1 MKDVIQNL
9 TDLIGALAEDIEAI
23 KAKLDEKDASDK
35 DEALK
40 RLAVKLEPIVRFAGG
55 KAIDHINDIFRSE
68 ETIAAYR
75 KSLGDEV
82 IASLQANMAAN
93 EKDMRKHGIP
103 TKYGIL
109 LDIRKMLAEHI
120 EESRQ
125 NPENGQQNQRQ
136 TNGLPCFQKC
146 KAISKRIKSLCHK
159 IPDGWYKNPYVWTGI
174 GVTLVFVTLFV
185 INWMQW
191 HRYREENM
199 RLNTIADKYRV
210 TTSIVQELHPSL
222 AVTVGAYEELTEK
235 VRADSALAVFM
246 KQLDLNRLKGIG
258 KEKQLGREKSRAVR
272 CVDE

>member
-1 MKDVIQNL
+1 MNDGIQNL

-23 KAKLDEKDASDK
+23 KAKLDEKGASDK

-40 RLAVKLEPIVRFAGG
+40 RLTVKLEPIVRFAGG
-55 KAIDHINDIFRSE
+55 KAIDNINDIFRSE

-109 LDIRKMLAEHI
+109 LDIRKMLAGHI
-120 EESRQ
+120 DESRQ
-125 NPENGQQNQRQ
+125 QYQRSI
-136 TNGLPCFQKC
+136 NGLSYFPKC
-146 KAISKRIKSLCHK
+146 KAISKRIKSLWHK

-174 GVTLVFVTLFV
+174 GATLVFVTLFV
-185 INWMQW
+185 ISWMQW
-191 HRYREENM
+191 HRYREENV
-199 RLNTIADKYRV
+199 RLKLIADKYRV
-210 TTSIVQELHPSL
+210 AASIVQELHPSL

-235 VRADSALAVFM
+235 VGADSTLAVFRRQVKKVKNNETNS
-246 KQLDLNRLKGIG
+246 KQEEPK
-258 KEKQLGREKSRAVR
+258 
-272 CVDE
+272 